1 MPGEEDCDTEVPRLE
16 HLFHD
21 SPIWRFLV
29 CRVPIRLAERGWRVS
44 RRMGRQ
50 HSSQTKNEYFKL
62 LLKAERLTCFYN
74 VYVFIS
80 TLKTPPAINKNANT

>member
-29 CRVPIRLAERGWRVS
+29 CRAPVRLAEREWRV
-44 RRMGRQ
+44 RKRMGRQ
-50 HSSQTKNEYFKL
+50 NSSKTKNEYFKL
-62 LLKAERLTCFYN
+62 LLKAERLT
-74 VYVFIS
+74 YVFIMFMFLS
-80 TLKTPPAINKNANT
+80 AY